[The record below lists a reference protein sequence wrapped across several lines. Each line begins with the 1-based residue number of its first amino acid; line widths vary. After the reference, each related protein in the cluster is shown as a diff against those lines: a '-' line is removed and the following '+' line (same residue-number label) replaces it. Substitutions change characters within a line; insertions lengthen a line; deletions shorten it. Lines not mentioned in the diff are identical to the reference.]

1 MDGDNTCYTIEARTS
16 DGKEWKEEQVVE
28 QIWNLALEMGE
39 VTTDDGTNRTD
50 GLGKGSIT
58 DIVR

>member
-1 MDGDNTCYTIEARTS
+1 MDGDNTRCTIKARSS

-28 QIWNLALEMGE
+28 QMWNLALEMGE
-39 VTTDDGTNRTD
+39 VTTDDGTNSTD

-58 DIVR
+58 EIVR